1 MHLPDLD
8 VVLEERGEELAN
20 QLTGQLLLL
29 HRAEGVREVR
39 GDQTLLSRRP
49 LGTTCTSFEDL
60 DSLVHIGE
68 ERDLLLYVLV
78 VIRIE
83 EVVDGEALRDQLVRR
98 DGDGDA
104 GIDLIGVRVDP
115 AIQLAEGV
123 GRIEVVGA
131 DEGTD
136 LRTVGTH
143 HAIIAEAEVAHVV
156 EDDAHVADVL
166 LVERAEGFEAF
177 ALPSTAVAHD
187 DDVRL
192 TAILQDDI
200 DHSPVDG
207 EVATAH
213 LLDVVQRE
221 EHLLHV
227 AEVVDLIAVVGV
239 ADEDIVLLVL
249 VVEGA
254 LLLVPI
260 GIAEDIDH
268 IRLLTDVL
276 ILLRQLEEVGQS
288 KAVAHEVL
296 VEVDEGQEVTDLSGV

>member
-1 MHLPDLD
+1 M
-8 VVLEERGEELAN
+8 
-20 QLTGQLLLL
+20 
-29 HRAEGVREVR
+29 
-39 GDQTLLSRRP
+39 
-49 LGTTCTSFEDL
+49 
-60 DSLVHIGE
+60 
-68 ERDLLLYVLV
+68 
-78 VIRIE
+78 
-83 EVVDGEALRDQLVRR
+83 
-98 DGDGDA
+98 
-104 GIDLIGVRVDP
+104 
-115 AIQLAEGV
+115 
-123 GRIEVVGA
+123 
-131 DEGTD
+131 
-136 LRTVGTH
+136 
-143 HAIIAEAEVAHVV
+143 
-156 EDDAHVADVL
+156 ADVL

-177 ALPSTAVAHD
+177 ALPSTAVTHD
-187 DDVRL
+187 DDVCL

-213 LLDVVQRE
+213 LLEVVQRE

>member
-1 MHLPDLD
+1 ML
-8 VVLEERGEELAN
+8 G
-20 QLTGQLLLL
+20 
-29 HRAEGVREVR
+29 
-39 GDQTLLSRRP
+39 RRP
-49 LGTTCTSFEDL
+49 LGAACTCFEDL
-60 DSLVHIGE
+60 DSFLHIAE
-68 ERDLLLYVLV
+68 EADLLLYILV
-78 VIRIE
+78 VIRVE
-83 EVVDGEALRDQLVRR
+83 EVVDGEALRDQLIRR
-98 DGDGDA
+98 DGDGHA

-115 AIQLAEGV
+115 AVQLAEGV

-143 HAIIAEAEVAHVV
+143 HTVIAEAEVAHVV

-166 LVERAEGFEAF
+166 LIERAEGFEAF
-177 ALPSTAVAHD
+177 ALPSAAVAHD
-187 DDVRL
+187 DDIRL

-213 LLDVVQRE
+213 LLEVVQRE